1 MITLQFDGLYKG
13 VPGVSSGSRAGFMG
27 YGWVISRRGAIL
39 ARGHGLFGDGRQATS
54 NTAEYLG
61 LIEGLEALWD
71 MGVKEERIEVIGDA
85 KSVIE
90 QMRGVS
96 AVSSPMV
103 KALYRRAKRL
113 ADQFDR
119 IQWRWTPRKN
129 NREADELS
137 RHAFRQVYINKSE
150 YESAIQAIKPAKNQ
164 RREGLLPLSGLRI
177 YQSR

>member
-96 AVSSPMV
+96 AVSSPLV
-103 KALYRRAKRL
+103 KTLYRRAKRL
-113 ADQFDR
+113 ADQFER
-119 IQWRWTPRKN
+119 VHWTWTPRKN

-137 RHAFRQVYINKSE
+137 RHAFRQVCANKSE
-150 YESAIQAIKPAKNQ
+150 YESAVQAIKPKKNH
-164 RREGLLPLSGLRI
+164 RRESFLLLSGLRI